1 MKASYLLLSIIL
13 LLSSCNEK
21 AKKQP
26 EAAAQDFSPLVYIP
40 AEFQFLASV
49 DMDRT
54 MSIPGLSD
62 RLRYEAKR
70 KPSLQII
77 PIDKIKHLFLSA
89 GSGEETE
96 NKGGIYVA
104 VLKEDTKLE
113 TVINKYKAKFEDDKD
128 VIITTQEFRDKTIY
142 SIRDKKQKL
151 AICQVKPN
159 IFISGPLDKVVLSLK
174 SADNNISTNESLK
187 ELMKINPDDSIKIFL
202 LSSDNIGSIL
212 QQLKFFDQ
220 LVITAIP
227 TERGGK
233 ITLNSICKDPETA
246 EKAKN
251 ALLLVQTVLLFKIG
265 AHTEANDLKIDI
277 QGNVTAGTADLNSE
291 ALKELFVKD

>member
-1 MKASYLLLSIIL
+1 MKILSLIILSVL
-13 LLSSCNEK
+13 LLSSCSEEK
-21 AKKQP
+21 KKAPVVSQ
-26 EAAAQDFSPLVYIP
+26 QDNSPLMYIP
-40 AEFQFLASV
+40 AEHQFLASV
-49 DMDRT
+49 NMDRT

-77 PIDKIKHLFLSA
+77 SIDKIKHLFLSA

-104 VLKEDTKLE
+104 VLKEETKLK
-113 TVINKYKAKFEDDKD
+113 TVVEEYKAKFTDDKD
-128 VIITTQEFRDKTIY
+128 VVITTQEFRETIIY

-151 AICQVKPN
+151 AICQVKPDT
-159 IFISGPLDKVVLSLK
+159 FVSGPLDKVVLALK

-187 ELMKINPDDSIKIFL
+187 ELMKINPDDSIKIYL
-202 LSSDNIGSIL
+202 LSAENIGTIL

-220 LVITAIP
+220 LVITARP

-233 ITLNSICKDPETA
+233 ITLNSICKDPQTA

-265 AHTEANDLKIDI
+265 AHTEANDLKIEVKD
-277 QGNVTAGTADLNSE
+277 NVTAGTADLNSE